1 MGRNTLTLFDNVTT
15 SKMVVKMKDNKLDM
29 FPVSVDRIKRLIFLY

>member
-15 SKMVVKMKDNKLDM
+15 GKKVVKMKDSKLDM